1 MANPSKT
8 KGRNFEYVVRD
19 HFSKTFNSQFE
30 RVPLSGALAY
40 LKGDVYAPWL
50 PDFPW
55 CIEAKHHK
63 EVPWNNILSAKSTLL
78 LSFWDQTIRE
88 AKVMNKHP
96 LLVFK
101 WDRSKIY
108 ACWNDDLITTSDYIK
123 VNAHGRSFTMG
134 FLEEWLADAKKVYKG
149 PGITDTK

>member
-8 KGRNFEYVVRD
+8 KGRAFEYTVRD
-19 HFSKTFNSQFE
+19 QFSKTFDTKFE

-40 LKGDVYAPWL
+40 LKGDVYSPWL

-63 EVPWNNILSAKSTLL
+63 EVPWNNILSAKSNLL
-78 LSFWDQTIRE
+78 LSFWDQTVRE
-88 AKVMNKHP
+88 AKVMEKYP
-96 LLVFK
+96 LLVYK

-108 ACWNDDLITTSDYIK
+108 ACWSDPLVTLDEYIEVK
-123 VNAHGRSFTMG
+123 AHGRSFTMG
-134 FLEEWLADAKKVYKG
+134 FFEEWLQHAKAAYKS
-149 PGITDTK
+149 K